1 MLLQDKLAVVT
12 GAARG
17 SGAAIAL
24 AFARRGA
31 QLALIDLPSAS
42 APVSATAARCQASG
56 VTVRAYDCDVSDEQ
70 QVVQAY
76 QRIAADFGRLDLQ
89 VNNAGILRDGLLV
102 KVEQGQVVRTLSLEQ
117 WRAVLD
123 VNLTGTF
130 LCGREAAA
138 HMIRF
143 GHGGVIINLS
153 SISRHGNF
161 GQTNYS
167 AAKAG
172 VAAMAVVW
180 ARELARYGIRAASI
194 APGIVH
200 TEMMAALKPD
210 ALAKLTNAVPLRRSA
225 EPDEIAHAAVFIAE
239 NDFFTGRCL
248 ELDGGLSM

>member
-1 MLLQDKLAVVT
+1 MELKDKVAVVT

-17 SGAAIAL
+17 IGAAIAL

-31 QLALIDLPSAS
+31 QLGLLDLPSATTAES
-42 APVSATAARCQASG
+42 AARCQSLGA
-56 VTVRAYDCDVSDEQ
+56 VTRTYDCDVSDEA
-70 QVVQAY
+70 QVVRACE
-76 QRIAADFGRLDLQ
+76 RIAADFGRFDLL

-102 KVEQGQVVRTLSLEQ
+102 KVEQGKVVRTLPLEQ

-143 GHGGVIINLS
+143 GHGGLIINIS
-153 SISRHGNF
+153 SVVRHGNF

-180 ARELARYGIRAASI
+180 AKELARYGIRAASI

-200 TEMMAALKPD
+200 TEMMAALKPE
-210 ALAKLTNAVPLRRSA
+210 ALAKSLAAVPLQRLA
-225 EPDEIAHAAVFIAE
+225 APEEIAHAAVFIAE

-248 ELDGGLSM
+248 ELDGGMRV